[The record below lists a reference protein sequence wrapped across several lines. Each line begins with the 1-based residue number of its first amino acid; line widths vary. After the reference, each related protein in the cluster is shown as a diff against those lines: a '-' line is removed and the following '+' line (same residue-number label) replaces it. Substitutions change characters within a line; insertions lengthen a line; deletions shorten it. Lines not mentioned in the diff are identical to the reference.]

1 MDKILD
7 KKEKYDQILLYRHV
21 NPDLD
26 AFGSQLGMYWTLKKL
41 FPQKNIVLH
50 GNMDSDLMHLYPD
63 FEKGEIIKGQ
73 TLGIVLDTANR
84 ERIDG
89 DLSVCDQV
97 IKIDHHIVV
106 DTYGDI
112 NIEVESASSCSEI
125 VTLLFKEACVE
136 IPIEAANALY
146 LGIIGDSNRFMYS
159 STSAKT
165 FEAASYLLDAG
176 INIEQLYQ
184 KLYMRRK
191 TDLEVTKFIYNHYQ
205 EDSGVAWY
213 YLSTEDLTWLDISR
227 EQGSNYVN
235 TLANIEE
242 FQVWLAVT
250 QNDIDHNYR
259 VSIRS
264 RGIAVN
270 EIANQ
275 FHGGGH
281 MYASGA
287 TLSSL
292 DELEVLVG
300 KLKEK
305 ING

>member
-1 MDKILD
+1 MDKILNI
-7 KKEKYDQILLYRHV
+7 EEYDQIVLYRHV

-26 AFGSQLGMYWTLKKL
+26 AFGSQLGMYWTLKSI
-41 FPQKNIVLH
+41 FPQKNIVLY
-50 GNMDSDLMHLYPD
+50 GNMDSDLMHLYPN
-63 FEKGEIIKGQ
+63 FEMGEIINGK

-89 DLSVCDQV
+89 DPSLCDKV
-97 IKIDHHIVV
+97 LKIDHHIVV

-125 VTLLFKEACVE
+125 VTLLFKEACIE

-159 STSAKT
+159 STSSKT

-184 KLYMRRK
+184 KLYMRK
-191 TDLEVTKFIYNHYQ
+191 KSDLEVTKFIYNHYQ

-213 YLSTEDLTWLDISR
+213 YLSTEDLIQLDISR

-270 EIANQ
+270 EIANE

>member
-1 MDKILD
+1 MDKILNI
-7 KKEKYDQILLYRHV
+7 EEYDQIVLYRHV

-26 AFGSQLGMYWTLKKL
+26 AFGSQLGMYWTLKSI
-41 FPQKNIVLH
+41 FPQKNIVLY
-50 GNMDSDLMHLYPD
+50 GNMDSDLMHLYPN
-63 FEKGEIIKGQ
+63 FEIGEIINGR

-89 DLSVCDQV
+89 DPSLCDKV
-97 IKIDHHIVV
+97 LKIDHHIVV

-136 IPIEAANALY
+136 IPIDAANALY

-159 STSAKT
+159 STSSKT
-165 FEAASYLLDAG
+165 FEAASYLLDVG

-184 KLYMRRK
+184 KLYMRK
-191 TDLEVTKFIYNHYQ
+191 KSDLEVTKFIYNHYQ

-213 YLSTEDLTWLDISR
+213 YLSTEDLIQLDISR

-270 EIANQ
+270 EIANE

>member
-1 MDKILD
+1 MDKILNI
-7 KKEKYDQILLYRHV
+7 EEYDQIVLYRHV

-26 AFGSQLGMYWTLKKL
+26 AFGSQLGMYWTLKSI
-41 FPQKNIVLH
+41 FPQKNIVLY
-50 GNMDSDLMHLYPD
+50 GNMDSDLMHLYPN
-63 FEKGEIIKGQ
+63 FEIGEIINGR

-89 DLSVCDQV
+89 DTSLCDKV
-97 IKIDHHIVV
+97 LKIDHHIVV

-125 VTLLFKEACVE
+125 VTLLFKEACIE

-159 STSAKT
+159 STSSKT

-184 KLYMRRK
+184 KLYMRK
-191 TDLEVTKFIYNHYQ
+191 KSDLEVTKFIYNHYQ

-213 YLSTEDLTWLDISR
+213 YLSTEDLIQLDISR

-270 EIANQ
+270 EIANE

>member
-1 MDKILD
+1 MDKILNI
-7 KKEKYDQILLYRHV
+7 EEYDQIVLYRHV

-26 AFGSQLGMYWTLKKL
+26 AFGSQLGMYWTLKSI
-41 FPQKNIVLH
+41 FPQKNIVLY
-50 GNMDSDLMHLYPD
+50 GNMDSDLMHLYPN
-63 FEKGEIIKGQ
+63 FEMGEIINGK

-89 DLSVCDQV
+89 DTSLCDKV
-97 IKIDHHIVV
+97 LKIDHHIVV

-136 IPIEAANALY
+136 IPIDAANALY
-146 LGIIGDSNRFMYS
+146 LGIVGDSNRFMYS
-159 STSAKT
+159 STSSKT

-184 KLYMRRK
+184 KLYMRK
-191 TDLEVTKFIYNHYQ
+191 KSDLEVTKFIYNHYQ

-213 YLSTEDLTWLDISR
+213 YLSTEDLIQLDISR

-242 FQVWLAVT
+242 FKVWIAVT
-250 QNDIDHNYR
+250 QNDVDHNYR

-270 EIANQ
+270 EIANE

>member
-1 MDKILD
+1 MDKILNI
-7 KKEKYDQILLYRHV
+7 EEYDQIVLYRHV

-26 AFGSQLGMYWTLKKL
+26 AFGSQLGMCWTLKSI
-41 FPQKNIVLH
+41 FPQKNIVLY
-50 GNMDSDLMHLYPD
+50 GNMDSDLMHLYPN
-63 FEKGEIIKGQ
+63 FEMGEIINGK

-89 DLSVCDQV
+89 DTSLCDKV
-97 IKIDHHIVV
+97 LKIDHHIVV

-136 IPIEAANALY
+136 IPIDAANALY
-146 LGIIGDSNRFMYS
+146 LGIVGDSNRFMYS
-159 STSAKT
+159 STSSKT

-184 KLYMRRK
+184 KLYMRK
-191 TDLEVTKFIYNHYQ
+191 KSDLEVTKFIYNHYQ

-213 YLSTEDLTWLDISR
+213 YLSTEDLIQLDISR

-242 FQVWLAVT
+242 FKVWIAVT
-250 QNDIDHNYR
+250 QNDVDHNYR

-270 EIANQ
+270 EIANE

>member
-1 MDKILD
+1 
-7 KKEKYDQILLYRHV
+7 
-21 NPDLD
+21 
-26 AFGSQLGMYWTLKKL
+26 
-41 FPQKNIVLH
+41 
-50 GNMDSDLMHLYPD
+50 MHLYPN
-63 FEKGEIIKGQ
+63 FEIGEIINGR

-89 DLSVCDQV
+89 DPSLCDKV
-97 IKIDHHIVV
+97 LKIDHHIVV

-125 VTLLFKEACVE
+125 VTLLFKKACIE

-159 STSAKT
+159 STSSKT

-184 KLYMRRK
+184 KLYMRK
-191 TDLEVTKFIYNHYQ
+191 KSDLEVTKFIYNHYQ

-213 YLSTEDLTWLDISR
+213 YLSTEDLIQLDISR

-270 EIANQ
+270 EIANE

>member
-1 MDKILD
+1 MDKILNI
-7 KKEKYDQILLYRHV
+7 EEYDQIVLYRHV

-26 AFGSQLGMYWTLKKL
+26 AFGSQLGMYWTLKSI
-41 FPQKNIVLH
+41 FPQKNIVLY
-50 GNMDSDLMHLYPD
+50 GNMDSDLMHLYPN
-63 FEKGEIIKGQ
+63 FEVGEIINGK

-89 DLSVCDQV
+89 DTSLCDKV
-97 IKIDHHIVV
+97 LKIDHHIVV

-136 IPIEAANALY
+136 IPIDAANALY

-159 STSAKT
+159 STSSKT
-165 FEAASYLLDAG
+165 FEAASYLLDVG

-184 KLYMRRK
+184 KLYMRK
-191 TDLEVTKFIYNHYQ
+191 KSDLEVTKFIYNHYQ

-213 YLSTEDLTWLDISR
+213 YLSTEDLIQLDISR

-270 EIANQ
+270 EIANE

>member
-1 MDKILD
+1 MDKILNI
-7 KKEKYDQILLYRHV
+7 EEYDQIVLYRHV

-26 AFGSQLGMYWTLKKL
+26 AFGSQLGMYWTLKSI
-41 FPQKNIVLH
+41 FPQKNIVLY
-50 GNMDSDLMHLYPD
+50 GNMDSDLMHLYPN
-63 FEKGEIIKGQ
+63 FEIGEIINGR

-89 DLSVCDQV
+89 DTSLCDKV
-97 IKIDHHIVV
+97 LKIDHHIVV

-125 VTLLFKEACVE
+125 VTLLFKEACIE

-159 STSAKT
+159 STSSKT

-184 KLYMRRK
+184 KLYMRK
-191 TDLEVTKFIYNHYQ
+191 KSDLEVTKFIYNHYQ

-213 YLSTEDLTWLDISR
+213 YLSTEDLIQLDISR

-264 RGIAVN
+264 RGIVVN
-270 EIANQ
+270 EIANE

>member
-1 MDKILD
+1 MDKILNI
-7 KKEKYDQILLYRHV
+7 EEYDQIVLYRHV

-26 AFGSQLGMYWTLKKL
+26 AFGSQLGMYWTLKSI
-41 FPQKNIVLH
+41 FPQKNIVLY
-50 GNMDSDLMHLYPD
+50 GNMDSDLMHLYPN
-63 FEKGEIIKGQ
+63 FEMGEIINGK

-89 DLSVCDQV
+89 DTSLCDKV
-97 IKIDHHIVV
+97 LKIDHHIVV

-136 IPIEAANALY
+136 IPIDAANALY
-146 LGIIGDSNRFMYS
+146 LGIVGDSNRFMYS
-159 STSAKT
+159 STSSKT

-184 KLYMRRK
+184 KLYMRK
-191 TDLEVTKFIYNHYQ
+191 KSDLEVTKFIYNHYQ

-213 YLSTEDLTWLDISR
+213 YLSTEDLIQLDISR

-242 FQVWLAVT
+242 FKVWIAVT

-270 EIANQ
+270 EIANE

>member
-1 MDKILD
+1 MDKILNI
-7 KKEKYDQILLYRHV
+7 EEYDQIVLYRHV

-26 AFGSQLGMYWTLKKL
+26 AFGSQLGMYWTLKSI
-41 FPQKNIVLH
+41 FPQKNIVLY
-50 GNMDSDLMHLYPD
+50 GNMDSDLMHLYPN
-63 FEKGEIIKGQ
+63 FEIGEIINGR

-89 DLSVCDQV
+89 DTSLCDKV
-97 IKIDHHIVV
+97 LKIDHHIVV

-125 VTLLFKEACVE
+125 VTLLFKEACIE
-136 IPIEAANALY
+136 IPIDAANALY

-159 STSAKT
+159 STSSKT
-165 FEAASYLLDAG
+165 FEAASYLLDVG

-184 KLYMRRK
+184 KLYMRK
-191 TDLEVTKFIYNHYQ
+191 KSDLEVTKFIYNHYQ

-213 YLSTEDLTWLDISR
+213 YLSTEDLIQLDISR

-270 EIANQ
+270 EIANE

>member
-1 MDKILD
+1 MDKILNI
-7 KKEKYDQILLYRHV
+7 EEYDQIVLYRHV

-26 AFGSQLGMYWTLKKL
+26 AFGSQLGMYWTLKSI
-41 FPQKNIVLH
+41 FPQKNIVLY
-50 GNMDSDLMHLYPD
+50 GNMDSDLMHLYPN
-63 FEKGEIIKGQ
+63 FEIGEIINGK

-89 DLSVCDQV
+89 DTSLCDKV
-97 IKIDHHIVV
+97 LKIDHHIVV

-125 VTLLFKEACVE
+125 VTLLFKEACIE

-159 STSAKT
+159 STSSKT

-184 KLYMRRK
+184 KLYMRK
-191 TDLEVTKFIYNHYQ
+191 KSDLEVTKFIYNHYQ

-213 YLSTEDLTWLDISR
+213 YLSTEDLIQLDISR

-264 RGIAVN
+264 RGIVVN
-270 EIANQ
+270 EIANE

>member
-1 MDKILD
+1 MDKILNI
-7 KKEKYDQILLYRHV
+7 EEYDQIVLYRHV

-26 AFGSQLGMYWTLKKL
+26 AFGSQLGMYWTLKSI
-41 FPQKNIVLH
+41 FPQKNIVLY
-50 GNMDSDLMHLYPD
+50 GNMDSDLMHLYPN
-63 FEKGEIIKGQ
+63 FEIGEIINGR

-89 DLSVCDQV
+89 DTSLCDKV
-97 IKIDHHIVV
+97 LKIDHHIVV

-125 VTLLFKEACVE
+125 VTLLFKEACIE

-159 STSAKT
+159 STSSKT
-165 FEAASYLLDAG
+165 FEAASYLLDVG

-184 KLYMRRK
+184 KLYMRK
-191 TDLEVTKFIYNHYQ
+191 KSDLEVTKFIYNHYQ

-213 YLSTEDLTWLDISR
+213 YLSTEDLIQLDISR

-270 EIANQ
+270 EIANE

>member
-1 MDKILD
+1 MDKILNI
-7 KKEKYDQILLYRHV
+7 EEYDQIVLYRHV

-26 AFGSQLGMYWTLKKL
+26 AFGSQLGMYWTLKSI
-41 FPQKNIVLH
+41 FPQKNIVLY
-50 GNMDSDLMHLYPD
+50 GNMDSDLMHLYPN
-63 FEKGEIIKGQ
+63 FEVGEIINGK

-89 DLSVCDQV
+89 DTSLCDKV
-97 IKIDHHIVV
+97 LKIDHHIVV

-125 VTLLFKEACVE
+125 VTLLFKEACIE
-136 IPIEAANALY
+136 IPIDAANALY

-159 STSAKT
+159 STSSKT

-184 KLYMRRK
+184 KLYMRK
-191 TDLEVTKFIYNHYQ
+191 KSDLEVTKFIYNHYQ

-213 YLSTEDLTWLDISR
+213 YLSTEDLIQLDISR

-270 EIANQ
+270 EIANE

>member
-1 MDKILD
+1 MDKILNI
-7 KKEKYDQILLYRHV
+7 EEYDQIVLYRHV

-26 AFGSQLGMYWTLKKL
+26 AFGSQLGMYWTLKSI
-41 FPQKNIVLH
+41 FPQKNIVLY
-50 GNMDSDLMHLYPD
+50 GNMDSDLMHLYLN
-63 FEKGEIIKGQ
+63 FEIGEIINGK

-89 DLSVCDQV
+89 DTSLCDKV
-97 IKIDHHIVV
+97 LKIDHHIVV

-125 VTLLFKEACVE
+125 VTLLFKEACIE
-136 IPIEAANALY
+136 IPIDAANALY

-159 STSAKT
+159 STSSKT
-165 FEAASYLLDAG
+165 FEAASYLLDVG

-184 KLYMRRK
+184 KLYMRK
-191 TDLEVTKFIYNHYQ
+191 KSDLEVTKFIYNHYQ

-213 YLSTEDLTWLDISR
+213 YLSTEDLIQLDISR

-270 EIANQ
+270 EIANE

>member
-1 MDKILD
+1 MDKILNI
-7 KKEKYDQILLYRHV
+7 EEYDQIVLYRHV

-26 AFGSQLGMYWTLKKL
+26 AFGSQLGMYWTLKSI
-41 FPQKNIVLH
+41 FPQKNIVLY
-50 GNMDSDLMHLYPD
+50 GNMDSDLMHLYPN
-63 FEKGEIIKGQ
+63 FEIGEIINGR

-89 DLSVCDQV
+89 DTSLCDKV
-97 IKIDHHIVV
+97 LKIDHHIVV

-125 VTLLFKEACVE
+125 VTLLFKEACIE
-136 IPIEAANALY
+136 IPIDAANALY

-159 STSAKT
+159 STSSKT

-184 KLYMRRK
+184 KLYMRK
-191 TDLEVTKFIYNHYQ
+191 KSDLEVTKFIYNHYQ

-213 YLSTEDLTWLDISR
+213 YLSTEDLIQLDISR

-270 EIANQ
+270 EIANE

>member
-1 MDKILD
+1 MDKILNI
-7 KKEKYDQILLYRHV
+7 EEYDQIVLYRHV

-26 AFGSQLGMYWTLKKL
+26 AFGSQLGMYWTLKSI
-41 FPQKNIVLH
+41 FPQKNIVLY
-50 GNMDSDLMHLYPD
+50 GNMDSDLMHLYPN
-63 FEKGEIIKGQ
+63 FEMGEIINGK

-89 DLSVCDQV
+89 DTSLCDKV
-97 IKIDHHIVV
+97 LKIDHHIVV

-136 IPIEAANALY
+136 IPIDAANALY
-146 LGIIGDSNRFMYS
+146 LGIVGDSNRFMYS
-159 STSAKT
+159 STSSKT

-184 KLYMRRK
+184 KLYMRK
-191 TDLEVTKFIYNHYQ
+191 KSDLEVTKFIYNHYQ

-213 YLSTEDLTWLDISR
+213 YLSTEDLIQLDISR

-242 FQVWLAVT
+242 FKVWIAVT
-250 QNDIDHNYR
+250 QNDVDHNYR

-270 EIANQ
+270 EIANE

-287 TLSSL
+287 TLHSL
-292 DELEVLVG
+292 NELEVLVG

>member
-1 MDKILD
+1 MDKILNI
-7 KKEKYDQILLYRHV
+7 EEYDQIVLYRHV

-26 AFGSQLGMYWTLKKL
+26 AFGSQLGMYWTLKSI
-41 FPQKNIVLH
+41 FPQKNIVLY
-50 GNMDSDLMHLYPD
+50 GNMDSDLMHLYPN
-63 FEKGEIIKGQ
+63 FEIGEIINGR

-89 DLSVCDQV
+89 DPSLCDKV
-97 IKIDHHIVV
+97 LKIDHHIVV

-125 VTLLFKEACVE
+125 VTLLFKKACIE

-159 STSAKT
+159 STSSKT

-184 KLYMRRK
+184 KLYMRK
-191 TDLEVTKFIYNHYQ
+191 KSDLEVTKFIYNHYQ

-213 YLSTEDLTWLDISR
+213 YLSTEDLIQLDISR

-270 EIANQ
+270 EIANE

>member
-1 MDKILD
+1 MDKILNI
-7 KKEKYDQILLYRHV
+7 EEYDQIVLYRHV

-26 AFGSQLGMYWTLKKL
+26 AFGSQLGMYWTLKSI
-41 FPQKNIVLH
+41 FPQKNIVLY
-50 GNMDSDLMHLYPD
+50 GNMDSDLMHLYPN
-63 FEKGEIIKGQ
+63 FEIGEIINGR

-89 DLSVCDQV
+89 DTSLCDKV
-97 IKIDHHIVV
+97 LKIDHHIVV

-136 IPIEAANALY
+136 IPIDAANALY

-159 STSAKT
+159 STSSKT
-165 FEAASYLLDAG
+165 FEAASYLLDVG

-184 KLYMRRK
+184 KLYMRK
-191 TDLEVTKFIYNHYQ
+191 KSDLEVTKFIYNHYQ

-213 YLSTEDLTWLDISR
+213 YLSTEDLIQLDISR

-270 EIANQ
+270 EIANE

>member
-1 MDKILD
+1 MDKILNI
-7 KKEKYDQILLYRHV
+7 EEYDQIVLYRHV

-26 AFGSQLGMYWTLKKL
+26 AFGSQLGMYWTLKSI
-41 FPQKNIVLH
+41 FPQKNIVLY
-50 GNMDSDLMHLYPD
+50 GNMDSDLMHLYPN
-63 FEKGEIIKGQ
+63 FEMGEIINGR

-89 DLSVCDQV
+89 DPSLCDKV
-97 IKIDHHIVV
+97 LKIDHHIVV

-125 VTLLFKEACVE
+125 VTLLFKEACIE

-159 STSAKT
+159 STSSKT

-184 KLYMRRK
+184 KLYMRK
-191 TDLEVTKFIYNHYQ
+191 KSDLEVTKFIYNHYQ

-213 YLSTEDLTWLDISR
+213 YLSTEDLIQLDISR

-270 EIANQ
+270 EIANE

>member
-1 MDKILD
+1 MDKILNI
-7 KKEKYDQILLYRHV
+7 EEYDQIVLYRHV

-26 AFGSQLGMYWTLKKL
+26 AFGSQLGMYWTLKSI
-41 FPQKNIVLH
+41 FPQKNIVLY
-50 GNMDSDLMHLYPD
+50 GNMDSDLMHLYPN
-63 FEKGEIIKGQ
+63 FEMGEIINGK

-89 DLSVCDQV
+89 DTSLCDKV
-97 IKIDHHIVV
+97 LKIDHHIVV

-136 IPIEAANALY
+136 IPIDAANALY
-146 LGIIGDSNRFMYS
+146 LGIVGDSNRFMYS
-159 STSAKT
+159 STSSKT
-165 FEAASYLLDAG
+165 FDAASYLLDAG

-184 KLYMRRK
+184 KLYMRK
-191 TDLEVTKFIYNHYQ
+191 KSDLEVTKFIYNHYQ

-213 YLSTEDLTWLDISR
+213 YLSTEDLIQLDISR

-242 FQVWLAVT
+242 FKVWIAVT
-250 QNDIDHNYR
+250 QNDVDHNYR

-270 EIANQ
+270 EIANE

>member
-1 MDKILD
+1 MDKILNI
-7 KKEKYDQILLYRHV
+7 EEYDQIVLYRHV

-26 AFGSQLGMYWTLKKL
+26 AFGSQLGMYWTLKSI
-41 FPQKNIVLH
+41 FPQKNIVLY
-50 GNMDSDLMHLYPD
+50 GNIDSDLMHLYPN
-63 FEKGEIIKGQ
+63 FEMGEIINGK

-89 DLSVCDQV
+89 DTSLCDKV
-97 IKIDHHIVV
+97 LKIDHHIVV

-136 IPIEAANALY
+136 IPIDAANALY
-146 LGIIGDSNRFMYS
+146 LGIVGDSNRFMYS
-159 STSAKT
+159 STSSKT
-165 FEAASYLLDAG
+165 FEAASYLLGAG

-184 KLYMRRK
+184 KLYMRK
-191 TDLEVTKFIYNHYQ
+191 KSDLEVTKFIYNHYQ

-213 YLSTEDLTWLDISR
+213 YLSTEDLIQLDISR

-242 FQVWLAVT
+242 FKVWIAVT
-250 QNDIDHNYR
+250 QNDVDHNYR

-270 EIANQ
+270 EIANE

>member
-1 MDKILD
+1 MDKILNI
-7 KKEKYDQILLYRHV
+7 EEYDQIVLYRHV

-26 AFGSQLGMYWTLKKL
+26 AFGSQLGMYWTLKSI
-41 FPQKNIVLH
+41 FPQKNIVLY
-50 GNMDSDLMHLYPD
+50 GNMDSDLMHLYPN
-63 FEKGEIIKGQ
+63 FEIGEIINGK

-89 DLSVCDQV
+89 DTSLCDKV
-97 IKIDHHIVV
+97 LKIDHHIVV

-125 VTLLFKEACVE
+125 VTLLFKEACIE

-159 STSAKT
+159 STSSKT

-184 KLYMRRK
+184 KLYMRK
-191 TDLEVTKFIYNHYQ
+191 KSDLEVTKFIYNHYQ

-213 YLSTEDLTWLDISR
+213 YLSTEDLIQLDISR

-270 EIANQ
+270 EIANE